1 MMPFAALTQF
11 IQWIDR
17 NPSVRWA
24 IGCGMTIV
32 SVLAC
37 LLLLPTRFPGM
48 ELAGI
53 GPNWLLIWVVAWSL
67 KRSLWSG
74 MTAGLVLGLLQ
85 DSMTEN
91 HPTHALSLVLVGF
104 LTSKLQKQRFL
115 QEDFISVALVTFG
128 MAVVAETVL
137 ALQFSFLGTRTIVD
151 IWRHHQLI
159 ALSSAILSSLWAPVL
174 YFPLNQGWRWSGIE
188 DE

>member
-1 MMPFAALTQF
+1 MIQFQSWTQMVQ
-11 IQWIDR
+11 IIDR
-17 NPSVRWA
+17 NPSLKWIV
-24 IGCGMTIV
+24 GCGLTGL

-67 KRSLWSG
+67 KRSVWSG

-85 DSMTEN
+85 DAMTEN
-91 HPTHALSLVLVGF
+91 HPTHALSLMAIGF
-104 LTSKLQKQRFL
+104 LTSRLQKQRFL

-128 MAVVAETVL
+128 MAVVAETIL
-137 ALQFSFLGTRTIVD
+137 ALQFSFLGTRID
-151 IWRHHQLI
+151 IWKHHQLI

-188 DE
+188 DD

>member
-1 MMPFAALTQF
+1 MIQFQSWTQMVQ
-11 IQWIDR
+11 IIDR
-17 NPSVRWA
+17 NPSLRWVM
-24 IGCGMTIV
+24 GCGLTGL
-32 SVLAC
+32 SVLVC

-67 KRSLWSG
+67 KRSVWSG

-85 DSMTEN
+85 DAMTED
-91 HPTHALSLVLVGF
+91 HPTHALSLMAIGF
-104 LTSKLQKQRFL
+104 LTSRLQKQRFL

-128 MAVVAETVL
+128 MAVVAETIL
-137 ALQFSFLGTRTIVD
+137 ALQFSFLGTRTLID
-151 IWRHHQLI
+151 IWKHHQLI

-188 DE
+188 DD